1 MAPLLL
7 DSDGD
12 EDEEEED
19 DEVDEEDEVADE
31 EDEDEDED
39 EEEEEDEDADDDD
52 NDDDDESLP
61 VTLPLTAA
69 KPSHEVNVES
79 MTTTFVA
86 DYSDS
91 DAGYA
96 STNVVSGTL
105 PPVHDLRRRI
115 VQRRVFLSV
124 PEVLGVKLLEPIGA
138 YAKAASDCALDV
150 RSAVQ
155 LVPADAETATRIGDE
170 SEVDRELLVELRELR
185 AQFCGA
191 ERKAQLSAWY
201 ATSPLDGVG
210 KFQFNFASA
219 VALASL
225 DAVLHLTTPLAEFA
239 HDNDFLHFADLCGGP
254 GGFSEYVMH
263 RRQTHGAKGWGMT
276 LRGDSDFQL
285 HNFCSTAPH
294 SNFVTHYGA
303 DDSGDITLLA
313 NADSFIELVTAQ
325 TKGKMLALV
334 LADGTAENGDR
345 LLLSQLYVA
354 LAVVRNHGCLLLR
367 VTTPHGNVPSL
378 AAAVLSD
385 CSASICLTRAPAA
398 CADAHL
404 TDGAYLY
411 ARNVD
416 EAGAR
421 AASAAIR
428 QLLEQLSAAPGTRLR
443 FAGGVSPLSSS
454 LAAYLKAHRLF
465 VATTSACAL
474 RRAIDALVI
483 VRGGGAVAAELA
495 RATATGDMAAART
508 ALQERIA
515 RDWSLPLLAPAAA
528 AAVASVGIPPT
539 LAAKPPIPS
548 RPVAPVA
555 LVEPRKSVVGSVYN
569 SSWQGQS
576 ASTAS
581 TGAAVAV
588 NLSSYLAPS
597 QVTAATAAKRPA
609 SAMATPAASAGTGAA
624 KRPATTAGAAA
635 TPTAAT
641 DVPKVVKLK
650 QPADAAAA
658 AAGTSEKS
666 RFANIDLSK
675 YKSKI
680 VK

>member
-1 MAPLLL
+1 MA
-7 DSDGD
+7 S
-12 EDEEEED
+12 
-19 DEVDEEDEVADE
+19 
-31 EDEDEDED
+31 
-39 EEEEEDEDADDDD
+39 
-52 NDDDDESLP
+52 
-61 VTLPLTAA
+61 TAA
-69 KPSHEVNVES
+69 RY
-79 MTTTFVA
+79 VA

-105 PPVHDLRRRI
+105 PPMHDLRRRI
-115 VQRRVFLSV
+115 IQRRVFLSV
-124 PEVLGVKLLEPIGA
+124 AEVLGVKLLEPIGA
-138 YAKAASDCALDV
+138 YAKAANERALDV

-155 LVPADAETATRIGDE
+155 LVSADADVDVNATTRIDDE
-170 SEVDRELLVELRELR
+170 SEVERERLVELRELR

-191 ERKAQLSAWY
+191 ERKAQLSAWF

-225 DAVLHLTTPLAEFA
+225 DAVLRLTTPLAEFA

-294 SNFVTHYGA
+294 SNFVAHYGA

-313 NADSFIELVTAQ
+313 NADSFVELVTAQ

-334 LADGTAENGDR
+334 LADGAADNGDR

-421 AASAAIR
+421 AAAAAIR
-428 QLLEQLSAAPGTRLR
+428 QLLEQLSAAPGARLR

-483 VRGGGAVAAELA
+483 VRGGGTVAADLA
-495 RATATGDMAAART
+495 CATATGDMAAART
-508 ALQERIA
+508 ALQERVA

-569 SSWQGQS
+569 SSWQGQT

-581 TGAAVAV
+581 AGAAVAV

-597 QVTAATAAKRPA
+597 QVTAATTAKRPA
-609 SAMATPAASAGTGAA
+609 SAMATPAAIASTGAA

-635 TPTAAT
+635 TPNAAA

-650 QPADAAAA
+650 QPADAAATA
-658 AAGTSEKS
+658 AAAAAAASEKP